1 MLQVES
7 VFQTPTNQA
16 AKARSRH
23 REFEVEEGD
32 LMTLL
37 NVFLA
42 FSSILASQGPEYSK
56 HWCST
61 HFVKYKSL
69 QRADQLLGRLRAT
82 LKRFGFSYQDRH
94 TSMQATGIYLIL
106 IK

>member
-7 VFQTPTNQA
+7 VFQTPSNQA
-16 AKARSRH
+16 AKARSKH

-32 LMTLL
+32 LITLL

-42 FSSILASQGPEYSK
+42 FSSKLETEGEEHCK

-61 HFVKYKSL
+61 HFIKYKSL
-69 QRADQLLGRLRAT
+69 KRADQLLKRLCAT
-82 LKRFGFSYQDRH
+82 LKRFGFHITDR
-94 TSMQATGIYLIL
+94 SASLISTGEY
-106 IK
+106 